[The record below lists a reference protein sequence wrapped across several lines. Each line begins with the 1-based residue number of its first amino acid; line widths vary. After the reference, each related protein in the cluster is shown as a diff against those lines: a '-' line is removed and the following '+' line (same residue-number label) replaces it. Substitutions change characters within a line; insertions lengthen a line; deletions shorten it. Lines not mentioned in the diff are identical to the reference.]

1 MSDYGCNEV
10 SKRRGKLSR
19 RRTLLCQ
26 MCHMCPCP
34 IPSPAPTA
42 PAQHS
47 PAPTHIPYTQ
57 HLVNTPSPYTHT
69 LVHTAHSPCT
79 SLCLPHTPNPDHIY
93 TQYNPIYAQL
103 AFLPTPSPVH
113 APNLPLTCKPPDSS
127 SHICPGD
134 MFLKDF
140 TALHML
146 LCDVA
151 VFSRL
156 LMIMDEI
163 CPCLLYRRPSSNYRN
178 G

>member
-1 MSDYGCNEV
+1 MSGVHRSLTSSHLVHARCAIYAPV
-10 SKRRGKLSR
+10 PFPAQPLQPQPSTAQPLHIS
-19 RRTLLCQ
+19 
-26 MCHMCPCP
+26 H
-34 IPSPAPTA
+34 IPSTL
-42 PAQHS
+42 
-47 PAPTHIPYTQ
+47 PTHPAHIPIYWYIQPTLPAHPYAYPIRPTQ
-57 HLVNTPSPYTHT
+57 T
-69 LVHTAHSPCT
+69 
-79 SLCLPHTPNPDHIY
+79 IY

-127 SHICPGD
+127 SNICPGD
-134 MFLKDF
+134 MFLNDF

-156 LMIMDEI
+156 LMIMHEI
-163 CPCLLYRRPSSNYRN
+163 CPCLLYRKPSLHYRN